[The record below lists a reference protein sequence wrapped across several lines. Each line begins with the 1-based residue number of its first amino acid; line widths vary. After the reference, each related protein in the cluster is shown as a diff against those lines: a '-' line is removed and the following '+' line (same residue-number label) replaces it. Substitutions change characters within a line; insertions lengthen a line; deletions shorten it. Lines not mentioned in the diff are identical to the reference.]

1 MRKANLSF
9 LGTKNN
15 STARDSLPS
24 DVRRP
29 QRSHVSTDTTT
40 RTMLQEN
47 ETGLAQLVDE
57 CEKFMSKIKM
67 EKDSRHD
74 LDMQAAEDDS
84 HSEGEEDGDEDSEVT
99 ESENM

>member
-1 MRKANLSF
+1 M
-9 LGTKNN
+9 
-15 STARDSLPS
+15 
-24 DVRRP
+24 
-29 QRSHVSTDTTT
+29 
-40 RTMLQEN
+40 
-47 ETGLAQLVDE
+47 DE

-67 EKDSRHD
+67 EKESRHD